1 MIFSVHVPKTGGTS
15 FRHLLEKRFKDR
27 LAIYYG
33 PRDANTDGRLDGVHR
48 SGLVEALPRLADGGV
63 EVLHGHLRLDLM
75 PSAVADPAQVWMW
88 LRDPVER
95 TISHYFF
102 LKEGDGQGRIA
113 TRIRSEQISLLD
125 FAASPRALNLQSKFI
140 GGLALEKL
148 GFVGVTERYDD
159 CVGLLFGGKLP
170 AQKRVWNRTRQKPD
184 VDEAVRRR
192 IAEINAVDVALYG
205 HARKVVAARL
215 SQSRPP
221 GAGPLGR
228 VRALL
233 KPSQADI
240 A

>member
-27 LAIYYG
+27 FATFYG
-33 PRDANTDGRLDGVHR
+33 PRDANTDHRLDGLDR
-48 SGLVEALPRLADGGV
+48 ADLAGALPRLEAEGV
-63 EVLHGHLRLDLM
+63 DILHGHLRLDLM
-75 PSAVADPAQVWMW
+75 PSAGADPQQVWMW

-113 TRIRSEQISLLD
+113 TRIRSEQISLLE

-140 GGLALEKL
+140 GSLPLERL

-159 CVGLLFGGKLP
+159 CVSLFFGAKMP

-184 VDEAVRRR
+184 VAEEVRRR
-192 IAEINAVDVALYG
+192 IAEINAKDAALYA
-205 HARKVVAARL
+205 HARQIVAERL
-215 SQSRPP
+215 SASKPSDE
-221 GAGPLGR
+221 GPLSR

-233 KPSQADI
+233 KPSQSGI
-240 A
+240 R